1 MQENLKKNVC
11 LIIIIMLWRFHNHIK
26 YPLFN
31 SSDSSLSAGND
42 DGDFLHQKTFDG
54 ILPDLADL
62 QLKKQKGFN
71 IYSDFI
77 SEARLRAQ
85 KAIQKDITIYTEV
98 HHILPRHSGGADD
111 QANLVVLL
119 YNDHIKAHSIRWAQ
133 YGPIGD
139 KIAFSVMV
147 GPLAEVAYYAK
158 A

>member
-1 MQENLKKNVC
+1 
-11 LIIIIMLWRFHNHIK
+11 
-26 YPLFN
+26 
-31 SSDSSLSAGND
+31 
-42 DGDFLHQKTFDG
+42 
-54 ILPDLADL
+54 
-62 QLKKQKGFN
+62 
-71 IYSDFI
+71 
-77 SEARLRAQ
+77 
-85 KAIQKDITIYTEV
+85 V